1 METQP
6 QQQLFRRAK
15 IVMLGNIQNLKQ
27 FRLLKTAKDVQKG
40 NGAIKLVQQKS
51 PIVPIVT
58 PANMVQFTQVRTP
71 NHRVPIVTP
80 ADIWTSWVNLE
91 AKVVKFVQQ
100 ERINQRK
107 VKRFVYPAH
116 QESITMKMA
125 QLPVKNV
132 LKEDLRQRLQEKNYA
147 TIAFKGVINK

>member
-1 METQP
+1 
-6 QQQLFRRAK
+6 
-15 IVMLGNIQNLKQ
+15 
-27 FRLLKTAKDVQKG
+27 
-40 NGAIKLVQQKS
+40 VQQNY

-58 PANMVQFTQVRTP
+58 PANMVQITQVRTP
-71 NHRVPIVTP
+71 NRRVKIV
-80 ADIWTSWVNLE
+80 ALGNIWTSWVNLE
-91 AKVVKFVQQ
+91 VVVVKFVQQ

-132 LKEDLRQRLQEKNYA
+132 PKEDLRQQKQEQIYAIIAYKDVANQISVLQHVWIVYLGNIKQKLKKKNVKIAKLVERL
-147 TIAFKGVINK
+147 